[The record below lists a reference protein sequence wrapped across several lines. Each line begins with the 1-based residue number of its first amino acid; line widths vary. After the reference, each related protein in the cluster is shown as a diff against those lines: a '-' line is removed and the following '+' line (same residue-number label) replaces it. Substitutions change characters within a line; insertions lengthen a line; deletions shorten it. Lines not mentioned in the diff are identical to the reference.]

1 MRSKTFF
8 ALALVCVV
16 YAACSSDGG
25 SVLTVRATGTVAGL
39 AFIDRDGNAVLDVN
53 VDAPL
58 GGLGLALLIPGARDT
73 IARTTTRTDGIFELP
88 NVPVGRYVIV
98 ADGASASDSLSITTF
113 GGEFTIVA
121 ADTTVVTIV
130 ASYPTVSPA
139 QARLLPPGRRVF
151 VTGIAL
157 STWTSFAD
165 STLHI
170 GSGERAIRATRVR
183 ATPATAGDSV
193 RVLGTTAVR
202 EGQPSIVDGTAFV
215 VGPARL
221 PAAQHLSTARAA
233 TADGGVLDAA
243 QVEIRNAAI
252 LTGIL
257 NSAGDL
263 LLTVNDGSGPL
274 EVRIDRT
281 SGIPIDPYVPGAV
294 LNATGVLV
302 PAPAGGR
309 WRLRPRA
316 ERDLSVAF
324 PVVTV
329 AQARALPAGKRV
341 TVEAVALN
349 GWASF
354 SDSSLHIAD
363 ATGALRAVRVRAVS
377 AFAGDSVRLIGTLG
391 FQGGQP
397 VLFDVLPFVLGQ
409 SAQPAPQAA
418 STLLASRADGARL
431 DAALVRVANAL
442 VSDTAT
448 VASGFRLTVNDGSGP
463 LQVLLDPGAG
473 FTRGLYLPGNTL
485 DVTGV
490 LVPAESGAAWQLKP
504 RSRSDVS
511 AR

>member
-1 MRSKTFF
+1 MRSTPFS
-8 ALALVCVV
+8 ALALIGVFL
-16 YAACSSDGG
+16 AACGNDG
-25 SVLTVRATGTVAGL
+25 SNVLNVRATGTVAGV
-39 AFIDRDGNAVLDVN
+39 AFIDRDGNALLDVN

-58 GGLGLALLIPGARDT
+58 AGLGLALLIPGARDT
-73 IARTTTRTDGIFELP
+73 IARTATRADGVFQLP

-98 ADGASASDSLSITTF
+98 ADRATAGDSLSVSTLD
-113 GGEFTIVA
+113 GEFTIA
-121 ADTTVVTIV
+121 ATDTTVITVI
-130 ASYPTVSPA
+130 ASYPTVTPA

-183 ATPATAGDSV
+183 ATAATAGDSV
-193 RVLGTTAVR
+193 RLLGTTAVR
-202 EGQPSIVDGTAFV
+202 DAQPAIVDGTAFV
-215 VGPARL
+215 IGPARL
-221 PAAQHLSTARAA
+221 PAAPLLTTASAA
-233 TADGGVLDAA
+233 TASGGVLDAA
-243 QVEIRNAAI
+243 QVEIRGASI

-257 NSAGDL
+257 SSTGDL

-274 EVRIDRT
+274 EIRIDRT

-294 LNATGVLV
+294 LTATGVLV

-324 PVVTV
+324 PEVTV

-341 TVEAVALN
+341 TVSAVALN

-354 SDSSLHIAD
+354 SDASLHIAD

-377 AFAGDSVRLIGTLG
+377 AFAGDSVRLVGTLG

-397 VLFDVLPFVLGQ
+397 VLFDALPFVLGQ
-409 SAQPAPQAA
+409 SAQPAPQTVT
-418 STLLASRADGARL
+418 TLVASRADGGRL
-431 DAALVRVANAL
+431 DAALVRVANSL

-448 VASGFRLTVNDGSGP
+448 VATGYQLTVNDGSGP
-463 LQVLLDPGAG
+463 LQVLLDPSAG
-473 FTRGLYLPGNTL
+473 FTRGLYVPGNTL
-485 DVTGV
+485 DLTGV
-490 LVPAESGAAWQLKP
+490 LVPTESGAAWQLKP
-504 RSRSDVS
+504 RSRSDV
-511 AR
+511 AGR